1 MAFEKIGETGFM
13 ITGEDDV
20 MAYRM
25 LTQIKAL
32 ELEVRTG
39 MRMSNKFNLLKG
51 LKEEYGLTSRKK
63 VDAIA
68 ELKNL
73 FHQKYE
79 TYPFKD

>member
-1 MAFEKIGETGFM
+1 MAFEKIGETGYM
-13 ITGEDDV
+13 ITGEDDIR
-20 MAYRM
+20 AYRM
-25 LTQIKAL
+25 ISQIKAL

-39 MRMSNKFNLLKG
+39 MRMSNKFNLLKA

>member
-1 MAFEKIGETGFM
+1 MAFEKIGDTGYM
-13 ITGEDDV
+13 ITGEDDIN
-20 MAYRM
+20 AYRM

-79 TYPFKD
+79 KYPFKD

>member
-1 MAFEKIGETGFM
+1 
-13 ITGEDDV
+13 
-20 MAYRM
+20 
-25 LTQIKAL
+25 L

-39 MRMSNKFNLLKG
+39 MRMSNRFNLLKA
-51 LKEEYGLTSRKK
+51 LKEEHNLTSRKK

>member
-1 MAFEKIGETGFM
+1 MTFEKIGETGYM
-13 ITGEDDV
+13 ITGEDDIN
-20 MAYRM
+20 AYRM

-68 ELKNL
+68 EMKNL

-79 TYPFKD
+79 KYPFKD